1 MSRVL
6 LNQHGLTLLELM
18 IAMALALLIM
28 LTATGLLLSSKAA
41 YISQNQIATVQ
52 ESGRYAVQL
61 VSRAIRQSAYPPI
74 NEADRKSVVSGKSVS
89 VRVDLGGRRIIKKK
103 KRQT

>member
-1 MSRVL
+1 M
-6 LNQHGLTLLELM
+6 M
-18 IAMALALLIM
+18 AMALALLIM

-74 NEADRKSVVSGKSVS
+74 NEAGTLIMLPTEVAASIDGRDAMVLKKKAGGLQSAASLGDRK
-89 VRVDLGGRRIIKKK
+89 RVG
-103 KRQT
+103 